1 MSDIRSAVLVF
12 WDSSDYILEPFSWFD
27 SISFASCDER
37 VDHRGSYSR
46 CIAATEEIVLA
57 SYCQRPDGI
66 LNSIVVNVLVSS
78 FLSLI
83 SSILQRLVKHAAKF
97 RRTHKKVF
105 KKKKKFKDSEKV
117 CLRKRKICMWPLC
130 PCRFF
135 CIFVGI
141 AKGMND
147 FICRLCVRSVQTF
160 KFY

>member
-1 MSDIRSAVLVF
+1 MTRLLCFNTESPFNAPLAFTELKNLHLPVRPALFHCDAKCLCNGFLWNTTCQHLSDS
-12 WDSSDYILEPFSWFD
+12 FST
-27 SISFASCDER
+27 SLSESFCCP
-37 VDHRGSYSR
+37 V
-46 CIAATEEIVLA
+46 
-57 SYCQRPDGI
+57 P
-66 LNSIVVNVLVSS
+66 VSS

-160 KFY
+160 KFN

>member
-1 MSDIRSAVLVF
+1 MAINYAVL
-12 WDSSDYILEPFSWFD
+12 STINKPYLKL
-27 SISFASCDER
+27 
-37 VDHRGSYSR
+37 
-46 CIAATEEIVLA
+46 IVR
-57 SYCQRPDGI
+57 STICS
-66 LNSIVVNVLVSS
+66 NCLVSR
-78 FLSLI
+78 FYKNI
-83 SSILQRLVKHAAKF
+83 IARNIGATFSIPNSKE
-97 RRTHKKVF
+97 VF

-117 CLRKRKICMWPLC
+117 CLKKRKICMRPLC